1 MFNGGTQYVI
11 AFESFIPNEHGAVS
25 LKSIQFYN
33 LETWSKSVE
42 KSPQCS
48 AESEAFQICEM

>member
-1 MFNGGTQYVI
+1 MI
-11 AFESFIPNEHGAVS
+11 AFESFIPNEHSAVS

-33 LETWSKSVE
+33 SETWSKSVE